1 MTRSVAARFGI
12 LAAIVVAGLTYLYFD
27 VLQYHLV
34 SQPYPVTVAMPR
46 AGGLYQGG
54 YVAYRGVDVGRVD
67 SLAIDGDHVDTRLS
81 IDPGV
86 RIPRDSTVTVHD
98 LSALG
103 EEYVDF
109 VPRRPGAPYL
119 RPGSHLT
126 ITSGAEPIEA
136 ATLLNDA
143 TRFASSI
150 DTGQINRLLATVDR
164 AVAGTGSSLH
174 QVLAASRSLVAAL
187 QQVQPQT
194 ATDIVAGN
202 QLLQTGLSTNPDVE
216 TYAANLAQLT
226 AQLQQSNPAIEALF
240 TNGQAATGQLQ
251 ALIAADSGSIEGLTT
266 NGERVTSA
274 FGGNAP
280 AVQALLS
287 IFPRFANDA
296 GSLYYDGALHGD
308 FVLNPGFPICTYG
321 SAPLPLPTA
330 PASPVSTATTCPAS
344 TSAPDL
350 QQRGAANAPEPQP

>member
-1 MTRSVAARFGI
+1 MTRAVAARLGI
-12 LAAIVVAGLTYLYFD
+12 LAAIVVAGLAYLYFD

-34 SQPYPVTVAMPR
+34 AQPYTVTVAMPR

-54 YVAYRGVDVGRVD
+54 YVAYRGVDVGRVV
-67 SLAIDGDHVDTRLS
+67 SFAIDGDHVDTRLS

-86 RIPRDSTVTVHD
+86 RIPRDCTVTVHD

-109 VPRRPGAPYL
+109 VPRRAGAPYL
-119 RPGSHLT
+119 RSGSHLA
-126 ITSGAEPIEA
+126 ITSAAEPIDA
-136 ATLLNDA
+136 ATLLGDA
-143 TRFASSI
+143 TRFASSV
-150 DTGQINRLLATVDR
+150 DTGQVDSLLATVDQ

-174 QVLAASRSLVAAL
+174 QVLTASRTLVAAL

-194 ATDIVAGN
+194 ATDIVGGN
-202 QLLQTGLSTNPDVE
+202 VLLQTGLSTNSDLQ

-226 AQLQQSNPAIEALF
+226 ARLQQSNPDIEALF
-240 TNGQAATGQLQ
+240 ANGQAATGQLQ
-251 ALIAADSGSIEGLTT
+251 ALISADSGPIERLTT
-266 NGERVTSA
+266 TGDSATSVLS
-274 FGGNAP
+274 GNIP

-308 FVLNPGFPICTYG
+308 FVLNPGFPVCTYG

-330 PASPVSTATTCPAS
+330 PASPVSTDATCP

-350 QQRGAANAPEPQP
+350 LQRGAANAPGPQP